1 MRKKVKGKV
10 YDTEQA
16 EWQADSEYCYRDDM
30 GVYFQDRLYRKR
42 NGAYFLH
49 TTYYGV
55 KTNGVL
61 RKYMLKEEITP
72 ISVDGAISWGQEFL
86 FCEDYSRVFLQ
97 V

>member
-1 MRKKVKGKV
+1 MRRHIKGKV
-10 YDTEQA
+10 YDTNTA
-16 EWQADSEYCYRDDM
+16 EWQANSEYCYRGDM
-30 GVYFQDRLYRKR
+30 GIYFQDRLYRKR

-61 RKYMLKEEITP
+61 CKYVLREEITP
-72 ISVDGAISWGQEFL
+72 ISVDSAVSWGQEFL
-86 FCEDYSRVFLQ
+86 FYEDYSRVFLQ